1 MKPRVYGPYSW
12 SPIIRR
18 PTFSFGNNA
27 RVAVWIIP
35 NIEFFSLSDM
45 IPASAGGGGKVP
57 DVPGYS
63 VRDYGNRIGV
73 FRLMETMDRYGARG
87 TVALN
92 SDLCQQH
99 PEIIEECVKRG
110 WEFMGHNETNTKRLN
125 EVPAGED
132 GAIVRRAIET
142 IARETGQKPRGW
154 LGSGL
159 QETWN
164 TLDDLI
170 DNGLEYVADWMFD
183 DQPIRMTIEDGRS
196 IMSVP
201 YSHEL
206 NDKPAFE
213 KRGFTA
219 DDFARMIMAQ
229 FDTLWREGETQ
240 PRVMAIAL
248 HPYIT
253 GMPHR
258 IGALDKALDY
268 ISRHDRV
275 WFATG
280 AEIAAAG
287 RKAATARGED

>member
-1 MKPRVYGPYSW
+1 VKPRVHGPYAW

-18 PTFSFGNNA
+18 PRFSFPNGA
-27 RVAVWIIP
+27 RVAIWIIP
-35 NIEFFSLSDM
+35 NIEFFALSDM
-45 IPASAGGGGKVP
+45 IPVAAGGGGKVP
-57 DVPGYS
+57 DVPGFS
-63 VRDYGNRIGV
+63 IRDYGNRIGV
-73 FRLMETMDRYGARG
+73 FRMMETMARHGARG

-92 SDLCQQH
+92 SDLCKHH
-99 PEIIEECVKRG
+99 PEIIEECLKLD

-125 EVPAGED
+125 EVPPGED
-132 GAIVRRAIET
+132 GGIVRRAIET
-142 IARETGQKPRGW
+142 IARETGQRPKGW

-164 TLDDLI
+164 TLEHLV

-183 DQPIRMTIEDGRS
+183 DQPIPMTLDDGRT

-201 YSHEL
+201 YSYEL
-206 NDKPAFE
+206 NDKPAIE
-213 KRGFTA
+213 KKGMSPDA
-219 DDFARMIMAQ
+219 FAEMIMAQ

-240 PRVMAIAL
+240 ARVMAIAL

-258 IGALDKALDY
+258 IRALDKALDY

-287 RKAATARGED
+287 RGTAAPA

>member
-1 MKPRVYGPYSW
+1 MKPRVYGPYAW

-18 PTFSFGNNA
+18 PKFSFPNGA

-35 NIEFFSLSDM
+35 NIEFFSMSDM
-45 IPASAGGGGKVP
+45 IPISAGGGGKVP
-57 DVPGYS
+57 DVPGYTI
-63 VRDYGNRIGV
+63 RDYGNRIGV
-73 FRLMETMDRYGARG
+73 FRMMEAMDRYGARG

-92 SDLCQQH
+92 SDLCKQH
-99 PEIIEECVKRG
+99 PEIIEECLKRD

-125 EVPAGED
+125 EAAPGED
-132 GAIVRRAIET
+132 GEIVRRAIET

-159 QETWN
+159 QETWG
-164 TLDDLI
+164 TLDHLI

-183 DQPIRMTIEDGRS
+183 DQPIRMTLDDGRS

-201 YSHEL
+201 YSYEL

-213 KRGFTA
+213 KKGMSA
-219 DDFARMIMAQ
+219 DAFADMIKAQ

-240 PRVMAIAL
+240 ARVMAIAL

-258 IGALDKALDY
+258 IGAIDKALDY

-287 RKAATARGED
+287 KNAAGPA